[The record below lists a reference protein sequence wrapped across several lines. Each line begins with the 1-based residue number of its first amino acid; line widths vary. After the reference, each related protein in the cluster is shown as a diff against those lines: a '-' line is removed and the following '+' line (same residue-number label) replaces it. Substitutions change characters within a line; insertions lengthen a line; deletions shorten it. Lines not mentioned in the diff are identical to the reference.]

1 MPHNEIVF
9 ACRFSNALDS
19 IEEVCS
25 SFKLGGE
32 YRLKQIEDFGTSF
45 PESLEGVFVAELIVS
60 ANEHK
65 TGLERSSQFFSA
77 GLLPLVEQAASVLVL
92 VRVSPN
98 SRAVDALIE
107 AGFKVVGSI
116 KPKAPL
122 TERAIHASFPVGRF
136 VPEPVP
142 PAIIVGRANANL
154 LAQARALGEC
164 GIAVYCI
171 LTRDE
176 PPVVARFCRYVR
188 GVFDCRGRSDE
199 YVVACI
205 SEISKLTTAKP
216 VIYTGGDLDIGLLAR
231 IWETVKD
238 RVVAPNNP
246 VLSDSLTDKK
256 TQLEKVAAAGV
267 TVPQSQ
273 VIESVSDLEGVIT
286 DFRFPVICKP
296 TELVKKGS
304 FIGKTFVAGSDAEL
318 RKRMDQLFAGNGKA
332 SVLLQEYVPGG
343 DDCILFTMAS
353 CDESG
358 SIRSAV
364 TGRKLTD
371 DGRGCIGLGETT
383 YNPKLKSASEKVFKA
398 LGTGGILAVEFKAHE
413 VTGDLYYIESNLRAE
428 NCGSLAKAAGV
439 NLSASTFLYAIGYPN
454 LYSPLGH
461 RKATWMDISLVF
473 LSRLR
478 RLGQRKNKAED
489 RRIFRDH
496 AVLTDAL
503 WASTDP
509 APAMTW
515 YALKSV
521 ALARRIIRS
530 VFSRFKRNI

>member
-9 ACRFSNALDS
+9 ACRFSNALSS
-19 IEEVCS
+19 IEKVCS
-25 SFKLGGE
+25 SLKLGGE
-32 YRLKQIEDFGTSF
+32 YRLKQIDDFEFSF
-45 PESLEGVFVAELIVS
+45 PESVEGTFVAELILS
-60 ANEHK
+60 AKEHD
-65 TGLERSSQFFSA
+65 TGLEGSGQFLSD
-77 GLLPLVEQAASVLVL
+77 GLLPILENSASVLVL

-98 SRAVDALIE
+98 SRVVDALIE
-107 AGFKVVGSI
+107 AGFKVAGSI
-116 KPKAPL
+116 KPKASL
-122 TERAIHASFPVGRF
+122 TERAILASFPVDIF
-136 VPEPVP
+136 VPEPVS

-176 PPVVARFCRYVR
+176 PPVVARSCRYVR
-188 GVFDCRGRSDE
+188 DVFDCRGRSDE

-216 VIYTGGDLDIGLLAR
+216 VVYTGGDLDIGLLAR
-231 IWETVKD
+231 VWETVKD
-238 RVVAPNNP
+238 WVVAPNDP
-246 VLSDSLTDKK
+246 VLSDRLTDKK
-256 TQLEKVAAAGV
+256 TQLDKVAAAGV
-267 TVPQSQ
+267 TVPQSH
-273 VIESVSDLEGVIT
+273 VIESMSDLDAVIA

-304 FIGKTFVAGSDAEL
+304 FIGKTFVAGSDLEL
-318 RKRMDQLFAGNGKA
+318 RKRMDQLFFGNGRA
-332 SVLLQEYVPGG
+332 SVLLQEFVPGG
-343 DDCILFTMAS
+343 DECILFTMAS

-358 SIRSAV
+358 NIRSAV

-383 YNPKLKSASEKVFKA
+383 YNPKLESASGKAFRA
-398 LGTGGILAVEFKAHE
+398 LGTGGILAVEFKAHD

-461 RKATWMDISLVF
+461 RKATWMDVSLVF

-478 RLGQRKNKAED
+478 GLTQGKHTAED

-503 WASTDP
+503 WVSTDP
-509 APAMTW
+509 APAITW
-515 YALKSV
+515 YALKSF
-521 ALARRIIRS
+521 ALARRVFKS
-530 VFSRFKRNI
+530 VFSRFK